1 MAQIFKVNDSN
12 ITHITD
18 ANWVDQPGAA
28 GALDGNV
35 ALRASRTHTWTV
47 SEAMPASI
55 FDLLSAQE
63 GATVRL
69 TTTDYGDRN
78 AADYVEYPGAVLQ
91 SVRAQHPGPEMAGV
105 LATFLVRV

>member
-1 MAQIFKVNDSN
+1 MAQIFKINDST

-35 ALRASRTHTWTV
+35 ALRASRTHTWAV

-63 GATVRL
+63 GKTVRL
-69 TTTDYGDRN
+69 TTTDYSARN

>member
-1 MAQIFKVNDSN
+1 MAQIFKVNDDV

-35 ALRASRTHTWTV
+35 ALRASRTHTWSV
-47 SEAMPASI
+47 SEVMPASI

-63 GATVRL
+63 GLPVRL
-69 TTTDYGDRN
+69 TTTDYNDRN
-78 AADYVEYPGAVLQ
+78 ATDYVEYPGAVLQ

-105 LATFLVRV
+105 LATFLVRI